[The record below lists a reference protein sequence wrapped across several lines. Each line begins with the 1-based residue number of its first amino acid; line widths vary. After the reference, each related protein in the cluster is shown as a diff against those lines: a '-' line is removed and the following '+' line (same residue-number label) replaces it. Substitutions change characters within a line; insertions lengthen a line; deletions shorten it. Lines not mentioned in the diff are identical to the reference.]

1 MPQDLRPRV
10 LLADDHPGILRAFQR
25 LLEPSCEVVGCVTDG
40 VALLA
45 AATSLNPDVIV
56 LDVAMP
62 SLDGLAACGRIK
74 RTTPRSKVVVV
85 TAANDAAIREEAFTA
100 GASGFVLKHRVV
112 EDLHSAI
119 QRALEEDAP
128 APGED
133 MA

>member
-1 MPQDLRPRV
+1 
-10 LLADDHPGILRAFQR
+10 
-25 LLEPSCEVVGCVTDG
+25 VVGCVSDG

-56 LDVAMP
+56 LDVALP

-85 TAANDAAIREEAFTA
+85 TAANDAAIREEAFTV

-119 QRALEEDAP
+119 RRALEEDEP
-128 APGED
+128 APG
-133 MA
+133 AATA

>member
-1 MPQDLRPRV
+1 M

-25 LLEPSCEVVGCVTDG
+25 LLEPSCEVVGWVTDG

-62 SLDGLAACGRIK
+62 NLDGLAACGRIK
-74 RTTPRSKVVVV
+74 QTTPRSKVVVV
-85 TAANDAAIREEAFTA
+85 TATNDAAIREGAFTA

-112 EDLHSAI
+112 EDLRSAI
-119 QRALEEDAP
+119 QRALEEDEP
-128 APGED
+128 APG
-133 MA
+133 AALA